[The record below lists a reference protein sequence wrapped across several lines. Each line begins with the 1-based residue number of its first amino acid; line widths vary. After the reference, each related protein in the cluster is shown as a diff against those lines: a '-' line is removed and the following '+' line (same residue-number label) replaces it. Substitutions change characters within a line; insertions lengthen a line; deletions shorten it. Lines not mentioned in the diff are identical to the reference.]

1 MEDIC
6 VYVCMYLIK
15 FSEGIY
21 RDFETSPNK
30 KDKILFLH
38 TQKWVTYKENTGL
51 LFTGPLEVSL
61 EKWTVH
67 SSLAIHFLL
76 HTSGFGLWWIPENT
90 YC

>member
-38 TQKWVTYKENTGL
+38 TQK
-51 LFTGPLEVSL
+51 
-61 EKWTVH
+61 
-67 SSLAIHFLL
+67 
-76 HTSGFGLWWIPENT
+76 
-90 YC
+90 